1 MLFRSDKQ
9 FDNWF
14 AAIYRHAPIDVAR
27 KVLTRLHVDSWEAGS
42 QNWSSNFMDEFKK
55 RRGYDLKPWLLLY
68 AGVPLKSSEESE
80 KVLRDIR
87 LTIGDLVDDVFF
99 SEVRRLADEYG
110 VKLSTECV
118 APTMVSD
125 GLRHYQFADYPMGEF
140 WLNSPTHDKPNDMLD
155 AVKERRNFHATFFL
169 AFGF

>member
-1 MLFRSDKQ
+1 
-9 FDNWF
+9 
-14 AAIYRHAPIDVAR
+14 
-27 KVLTRLHVDSWEAGS
+27 
-42 QNWSSNFMDEFKK
+42 MDEFKK

-87 LTIGDLVDDVFF
+87 LTIGDLVNDVFF

-125 GLRHYQFADYPMGEF
+125 GLRHYQSVSYTH
-140 WLNSPTHDKPNDMLD
+140 LTLPTI
-155 AVKERRNFHATFFL
+155 A
-169 AFGF
+169 